1 MRVMREGGAWADS
14 LAMDASDGY
23 AGAGAAPTSAAF
35 GAPNAAGGYDMALA
49 TLTQQQAQQG
59 QRRAAEEQERA
70 TPPGVAALLMH
81 PGGRGG
87 GACGMI
93 PIAQEQPL
101 SASASLACVPD
112 CGPAQSAAASLQ
124 QQRPSGGGIG
134 GWPAMQQPMGYSLP
148 MPGPPQAPP
157 PFAFYQTAPA
167 SFGGHLMAQ
176 QQMQGQAQHFVGAG
190 AAGAEPHS
198 SGDGSDGTTMRRSF
212 DSDDRSHNRQHSFQ
226 PQQQA
231 AQHGGH
237 HGGGHHHHAHTHHV
251 HQRGGHHQHQQ
262 PAQAHHTHL
271 ASAAPAQQLCS
282 AHALAAFD
290 QAAFDCQAAT
300 GPACAAPPTVKCEAP
315 SDSSD
320 VEDFGGR
327 RPSGLRR
334 QNTHLQVRAA
344 PHGPWGLAGRGLQ
357 LQGAGNWGLQGLDFC
372 SAAAALGLLWALC
385 VPC

>member
-1 MRVMREGGAWADS
+1 MREMREGGAWADS

-23 AGAGAAPTSAAF
+23 VVAGAAPTATAF

-59 QRRAAEEQERA
+59 QRRSAEEQERA

-87 GACGMI
+87 GGTCGMI

-112 CGPAQSAAASLQ
+112 CGPPQSAAAALQ
-124 QQRPSGGGIG
+124 QQSPNNGGNG
-134 GWPAMQQPMGYSLP
+134 GWPVMQQPIGYSLP
-148 MPGPPQAPP
+148 IPGPPQAPS

-167 SFGGHLMAQ
+167 SFGGHPMAHQ
-176 QQMQGQAQHFVGAG
+176 QTQRQQFVGAG

-212 DSDDRSHNRQHSFQ
+212 DSDDRSHTGQHSFH
-226 PQQQA
+226 PQQA
-231 AQHGGH
+231 ATQQGGH
-237 HGGGHHHHAHTHHV
+237 HGGRGHHHHHGHAHHV

-334 QNTHLQVRAA
+334 QNSHLQVRAA
-344 PHGPWGLAGRGLQ
+344 CWGLESW
-357 LQGAGNWGLQGLDFC
+357 QG
-372 SAAAALGLLWALC
+372 
-385 VPC
+385 